1 MSLMV
6 DSKCANDGHHLED
19 PFDEDF
25 WLKVSVPDYPSQ
37 RHFLLSEKTELYWF
51 LNLHQEFYEGVFC
64 VF

>member
-37 RHFLLSEKTELYWF
+37 RHFLLREKTELYIGF
-51 LNLHQEFYEGVFC
+51 
-64 VF
+64 